1 MNLKVTPKWACRGSR
16 DPISKFQDPPI
27 TGTFLAQKTS
37 NKHKLITINLPVR
50 LVDKPKKTKKK
61 EKRHKNSG
69 QLTIRPDHPHR
80 RIKIKLYM
88 MGVRRC
94 AVIRVKCPPNRLRDY
109 GAVGVENGFPHY
121 FGQWLIQQKSLYQR
135 TSREQQ
141 ETMPV
146 LLYST
151 IETQVTLSDCLPMFQ
166 DWFWTLFCGV
176 EVLNTS
182 VSLIIL
188 EFLTRRE
195 VSLAALMVLMS

>member
-1 MNLKVTPKWACRGSR
+1 
-16 DPISKFQDPPI
+16 
-27 TGTFLAQKTS
+27 
-37 NKHKLITINLPVR
+37 
-50 LVDKPKKTKKK
+50 
-61 EKRHKNSG
+61 
-69 QLTIRPDHPHR
+69 
-80 RIKIKLYM
+80 
-88 MGVRRC
+88 
-94 AVIRVKCPPNRLRDY
+94 
-109 GAVGVENGFPHY
+109 
-121 FGQWLIQQKSLYQR
+121 
-135 TSREQQ
+135 
-141 ETMPV
+141 MPV